1 MSPPRKRAAAAAA
14 PLIQDRP
21 ADPPPRE
28 STEKFAPNPVPGRRA
43 GRPAPYDRY
52 LKVIGPKEVGG
63 VRAPGWVVMS
73 LTDGQLAALVAGGHV
88 TDYPAGAGW
97 GDQDAPDAQTEAD
110 APSKD
115 AEPVTE
121 DKPKTGTDKEGI

>member
-21 ADPPPRE
+21 AEPAQV
-28 STEKFAPNPVPGRRA
+28 FAPNPVVGVRR
-43 GRPAPYDRY
+43 GRPEPYDRY
-52 LKVIGPKEVGG
+52 LKVVGPKEVGG

-73 LTDGQLAALVAGGHV
+73 LTDGQLEALIAGGHV

-97 GDQDAPDAQTEAD
+97 GDEDAPDAQTEAV

-115 AEPVTE
+115 AETDPE
-121 DKPKTGTDKEGI
+121 DKPKAGTDKEGN